1 MIGGKLMKFH
11 PNWTNPSNGKT
22 QRQWLIVD
30 TPSSGL
36 QASPTPGSFAA
47 TLPTT
52 TVTVNP
58 STSTSA
64 QPVTSDDASLVT
76 EATSFTKA
84 DEIEFRRLQRQ
95 AANLSAKAAADG
107 KRYDIRTGTW
117 S

>member
-11 PNWTNPSNGKT
+11 PDWTNLSTGKT

-47 TLPTT
+47 KLLTT
-52 TVTVNP
+52 TVTVSP

-64 QPVTSDDASLVT
+64 QLVTPDDASLVT
-76 EATSFTKA
+76 EATGFTKA
-84 DEIEFRRLQRQ
+84 DELEFRHLQRQ
-95 AANLSAKAAADG
+95 AANLTAKAAADG
-107 KRYDIRTGTW
+107 KKYDY
-117 S
+117 